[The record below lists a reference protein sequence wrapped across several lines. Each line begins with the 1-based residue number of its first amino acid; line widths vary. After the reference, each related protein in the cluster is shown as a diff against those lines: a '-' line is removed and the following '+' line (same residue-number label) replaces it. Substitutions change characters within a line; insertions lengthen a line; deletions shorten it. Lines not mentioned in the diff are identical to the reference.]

1 MIRKTN
7 GQARARQPVL
17 PLRER
22 LRPMLKRASQLLS
35 LSLLLGSVIWCVTW
49 LRNPTNMPLRS
60 VHIEGEFRKLSK
72 QDVQAAVAAEAT
84 GGFFSVNVEAVR
96 RAAESLPW
104 IESATVR
111 RVWPDTL
118 QVQVMEQRAAARWG
132 EDGVLNMRGELFQ
145 PDTSTIPANLPQ
157 LTGPE
162 PLRRRVMEH
171 YIAMTATLAP
181 IGRRVQTLR
190 LDRRRAWVVRLDSGV
205 ELKLGRDDALDRLN
219 KFVRVYPTVFA
230 AREAELNTVDL
241 RYSNGFAVRWDR
253 PPEETA
259 GQRQEG

>member
-1 MIRKTN
+1 MRKAN
-7 GQARARQPVL
+7 GQARSRQPAI

-22 LRPMLKRASQLLS
+22 LRPQLKRASQLLS
-35 LSLLLGSVIWCVTW
+35 LSLLVGSAIWCVTW

-72 QDVQAAVAAEAT
+72 QDVQAAVAAAVS
-84 GGFFSVNVEAVR
+84 GGFFTVNVEAVR

-104 IESATVR
+104 VESATVR
-111 RVWPDTL
+111 RVWPDALQL
-118 QVQVMEQRAAARWG
+118 QVTEQRAAARWG
-132 EDGVLNMRGELFQ
+132 DDGVLNMRGELFK
-145 PDTSTIPANLPQ
+145 PDAASIPAKLPQ
-157 LTGPE
+157 LSGPE

-181 IGRRVQTLR
+181 IGRRVKALR
-190 LDRRRAWVVRLDSGV
+190 LDQRRAWVVRLDSGV
-205 ELKLGRDDALDRLN
+205 ELKLGRDAALDRLN

-230 AREAELNTVDL
+230 AREADLETVDL

-253 PPEETA
+253 LPEETA
-259 GQRQEG
+259 GQQQEG

>member
-1 MIRKTN
+1 MRKTN
-7 GQARARQPVL
+7 GQARSRQPAI

-22 LRPMLKRASQLLS
+22 VQPLLKRAAQLLS
-35 LSLLLGSVIWCVTW
+35 LMLLVGTAIWCVTW

-72 QDVQAAVAAEAT
+72 HDVQTAVAKAVS

-104 IESATVR
+104 VESATVR
-111 RVWPDTL
+111 RVWPDALQL
-118 QVQVMEQRAAARWG
+118 QVVEQRAAARWG
-132 EDGVLNMRGELFQ
+132 EDGVVNMRGELFK
-145 PDTSTIPANLPQ
+145 PAAATIPAKLPR
-157 LTGPE
+157 LSGPE

-181 IGRRVQTLR
+181 IGRRVQALR
-190 LDRRRAWVVRLDSGV
+190 LDQRRAWVLELDSGV
-205 ELKLGRDDALDRLN
+205 ELKLGRDAALDRLN

-230 AREAELNTVDL
+230 AREAELKTVDL

-253 PPEETA
+253 SPEDTT
-259 GQRQEG
+259 GRPQEG